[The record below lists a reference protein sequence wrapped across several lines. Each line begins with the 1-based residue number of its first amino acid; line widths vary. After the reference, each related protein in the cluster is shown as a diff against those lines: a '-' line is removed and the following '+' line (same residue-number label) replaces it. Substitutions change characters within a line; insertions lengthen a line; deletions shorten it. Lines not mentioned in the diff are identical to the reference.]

1 MPARSQLGH
10 QDVRVSTVAVSEASA
25 YPVKAGGLQNV
36 PTFKSDVPLLS
47 FNVLVFL
54 KDILFI
60 YEIGE
65 GQRER
70 DKLRCLAE
78 HRA

>member
-1 MPARSQLGH
+1 M
-10 QDVRVSTVAVSEASA
+10 
-25 YPVKAGGLQNV
+25 

-47 FNVLVFL
+47 FNVL

-65 GQRER
+65 GPRER
-70 DKLRCLAE
+70 DKCRRLAE